1 MRSRFPQPGQRPEGA
16 RGIARRATTGPQSA
30 IHPHPYGAY
39 RLSTAG
45 AEPGSGRP
53 AVSDIRHTANPPIT
67 AAAIM

>member
-1 MRSRFPQPGQRPEGA
+1 MRLRRVSA
-16 RGIARRATTGPQSA
+16 RSICGSAAWARATTK
-30 IHPHPYGAY
+30 HPHPAHHHHPYGAY

-53 AVSDIRHTANPPIT
+53 ADSDIRHTANPPTT